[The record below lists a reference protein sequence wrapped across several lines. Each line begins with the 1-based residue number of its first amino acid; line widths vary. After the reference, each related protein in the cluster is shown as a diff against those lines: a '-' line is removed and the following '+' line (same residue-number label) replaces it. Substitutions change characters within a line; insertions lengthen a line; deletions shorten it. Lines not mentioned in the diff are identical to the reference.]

1 LTFKTTVWEDK
12 VGALTLAKMEPG
24 RTNPQ
29 SKFYAL
35 KYQWFHSHLKP
46 NFIEIEKIESEKQKA
61 DILTQGLPFD
71 GFRKMRRLL
80 CGW

>member
-1 LTFKTTVWEDK
+1 V
-12 VGALTLAKMEPG
+12 
-24 RTNPQ
+24 
-29 SKFYAL
+29 
-35 KYQWFHSHLKP
+35 KYHWFRSHLIP

-61 DILTQGLPFD
+61 DILTKGLPLD